1 MTNDVRTSPAAA
13 SAATCPICGGER
25 FSALTRMDFGNW
37 EPQPGADRQADAELT
52 AWRVD
57 IDIGVCDCCGHAM
70 VTTPYD
76 AALISRIYL
85 ETPQDDTYWGD
96 GVGDPSQPYRDM
108 ADFCGVESFA
118 ALDGDV
124 VDLGCGAGG
133 LLRVLRD
140 ERGVAPERLLGV
152 DFNRRVDDSQ
162 RFVAADLDALDPD
175 ALTAT
180 GATTGAA
187 VAFAAHLLE
196 HLRDPRRFLRAVAR
210 LLRPEGL
217 LYVEVP
223 DADNDDPALVGP
235 VNLVNQQHIHYFAPH
250 RLVRMAESCGFTVAR
265 IERRVTGSMPRLQCL
280 LRRDGAAAAGAT
292 GAAVAGH
299 LALLRRRRAELAA
312 QVSAALA
319 AQGRAGLWGVGADCR
334 RLMAEHPALRA
345 ALADGRLALFDYGL
359 AGRRYGGA
367 LIAAPAAIGDFPGV
381 VFLTPALGDVR
392 GKMRRYAASA
402 GFPPGR
408 VADPQG

>member
-1 MTNDVRTSPAAA
+1 MTEDVRVSPPAA

-25 FSALTRMDFGNW
+25 FSALTQMDFGNW
-37 EPQPGADRQADAELT
+37 DKQADADLT

-57 IDIGVCDCCGHAM
+57 IDIGVCDCCGHVM
-70 VTTPYD
+70 VTTSYD

-96 GVGDPSQPYRDM
+96 GVSDPSQPYRDM

-118 ALDGDV
+118 ALGGDV

-140 ERGVAPERLLGV
+140 ERGVPSERLLGV
-152 DFNRRVDDSQ
+152 DFNRRVDESQ

-175 ALTAT
+175 LLTAA
-180 GATTGAA
+180 GATSGVA
-187 VAFAAHLLE
+187 VAFAAHVLE

-223 DADNDDPALVGP
+223 DADNNDPALVGP

-250 RLVRMAESCGFTVAR
+250 RLVRMAESCGFTAVR
-265 IERRVTGSMPRLQCL
+265 TERRVTGSMPRLQCL
-280 LRRDGAAAAGAT
+280 LRRDGETAGTT

-299 LALLRRRRAELAA
+299 LALLRRRRAELADQA
-312 QVSAALA
+312 LAALA

-334 RLMAEHPALRA
+334 RLMAEHPALRT
-345 ALADGRLALFDYGL
+345 ALADGRLALFDYSL

-367 LIAAPAAIGDFPGV
+367 LIAAPAEIGDFPGV

-408 VADPQG
+408 VVDPQG